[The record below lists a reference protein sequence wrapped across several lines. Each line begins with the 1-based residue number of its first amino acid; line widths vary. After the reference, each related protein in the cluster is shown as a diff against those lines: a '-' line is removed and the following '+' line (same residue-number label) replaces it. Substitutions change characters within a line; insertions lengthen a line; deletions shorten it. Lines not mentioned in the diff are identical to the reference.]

1 MCYKLLVYIVFLSIK
16 LLGSGINLGKVLQ
29 CENILHLTIFSILS
43 FSSLVHFLTSISIK
57 TELCFSFR
65 FFSLS
70 HVSSSLLSLFPCFL
84 HLSFSILINIQ
95 STRFLTS
102 ISRLFFLPLSHLSFL
117 LLSHSL
123 CFFLTVSHPP
133 AFIFMS
139 FSNLS

>member
-1 MCYKLLVYIVFLSIK
+1 MCYKLLVYFVFLSIK

-57 TELCFSFR
+57 LISVFLFAFSHFLM
-65 FFSLS
+65 F
-70 HVSSSLLSLFPCFL
+70 LLLYSLFPCFL
-84 HLSFSILINIQ
+84 HLSFSISINIQ
-95 STRFLTS
+95 SSRFLTS
-102 ISRLFFLPLSHLSFL
+102 TSRFFFLPLSQLSFL
-117 LLSHSL
+117 ILSHSL